1 MKNKILLLII
11 AIFSFALYVGRVEA
25 DDSGCYTCLS
35 LGEVS
40 WGEKPSR
47 QCPNGEWELNSD
59 IKKEKKCVFDCS
71 DKETCEKVNW
81 LARCEYKQM
90 AVDEGKTPEIVYIY
104 FNNNIFKM
112 FTVPENTNKLSTIGP
127 VIKLKGLLNSYNK
140 RKSGESGC
148 PSFIYYRDIRSGGTH
163 GGGLS
168 NAYYTLDGSMVELE
182 NEKYD
187 DKIYQLQG
195 NKQEEKND
203 DRKEFNN
210 CEQLIGE
217 PAQKLINT
225 FMKWIRMI
233 VPILLIVF
241 GIIDFATAVFSS
253 KEDDMKKRRET
264 FIKRIV
270 AAVLVFLAP
279 ILVNLLLN
287 IANDAW
293 NWINPDTCLK

>member
-1 MKNKILLLII
+1 
-11 AIFSFALYVGRVEA
+11 
-25 DDSGCYTCLS
+25 
-35 LGEVS
+35 
-40 WGEKPSR
+40 
-47 QCPNGEWELNSD
+47 
-59 IKKEKKCVFDCS
+59 
-71 DKETCEKVNW
+71 
-81 LARCEYKQM
+81 
-90 AVDEGKTPEIVYIY
+90 
-104 FNNNIFKM
+104 
-112 FTVPENTNKLSTIGP
+112 
-127 VIKLKGLLNSYNK
+127 
-140 RKSGESGC
+140 
-148 PSFIYYRDIRSGGTH
+148 
-163 GGGLS
+163 
-168 NAYYTLDGSMVELE
+168 MVELE

>member
-1 MKNKILLLII
+1 
-11 AIFSFALYVGRVEA
+11 
-25 DDSGCYTCLS
+25 
-35 LGEVS
+35 
-40 WGEKPSR
+40 
-47 QCPNGEWELNSD
+47 
-59 IKKEKKCVFDCS
+59 
-71 DKETCEKVNW
+71 
-81 LARCEYKQM
+81 
-90 AVDEGKTPEIVYIY
+90 
-104 FNNNIFKM
+104 
-112 FTVPENTNKLSTIGP
+112 
-127 VIKLKGLLNSYNK
+127 
-140 RKSGESGC
+140 
-148 PSFIYYRDIRSGGTH
+148 
-163 GGGLS
+163 
-168 NAYYTLDGSMVELE
+168 MVELE

-217 PAQKLINT
+217 SAQKLINT
-225 FMKWIRMI
+225 FMKWIRII

>member
-1 MKNKILLLII
+1 M
-11 AIFSFALYVGRVEA
+11 VV
-25 DDSGCYTCLS
+25 
-35 LGEVS
+35 
-40 WGEKPSR
+40 
-47 QCPNGEWELNSD
+47 
-59 IKKEKKCVFDCS
+59 
-71 DKETCEKVNW
+71 
-81 LARCEYKQM
+81 
-90 AVDEGKTPEIVYIY
+90 
-104 FNNNIFKM
+104 
-112 FTVPENTNKLSTIGP
+112 
-127 VIKLKGLLNSYNK
+127 
-140 RKSGESGC
+140 
-148 PSFIYYRDIRSGGTH
+148 
-163 GGGLS
+163 GLS

-217 PAQKLINT
+217 SAQKLINT
-225 FMKWIRMI
+225 FMKWIRII